1 MSTAPIKRLMV
12 LTQVEP
18 DGTIPEHARAK
29 AARVQ
34 RTLDRVVDTW
44 FDEEAIAVVVP
55 QKEQFMK
62 DMVFMILLVGVLTD
76 LSTFPDLLEVCDA

>member
-1 MSTAPIKRLMV
+1 VSTAPIKRLMV

-18 DGTIPEHARAK
+18 DGTLPEHARERAL
-29 AARVQ
+29 RVQ
-34 RTLDRVVDTW
+34 RTLDRIVDTW

-76 LSTFPDLLEVCDA
+76 LSTFPDLLEVCDD

>member
-18 DGTIPEHARAK
+18 DGTIPEHARERAL
-29 AARVQ
+29 RVQ
-34 RTLDRVVDTW
+34 KTLDRIVDTW
-44 FDEEAIAVVVP
+44 FDEEALAVVVP

-76 LSTFPDLLEVCDA
+76 LSTFPDLLEVCDD

>member
-18 DGTIPEHARAK
+18 DGTLPEHARERAL
-29 AARVQ
+29 RVQ
-34 RTLDRVVDTW
+34 RTLDRIVDTW

-76 LSTFPDLLEVCDA
+76 LSTFPDLLEVCDD

>member
-18 DGTIPEHARAK
+18 DGTIPEHARERAL
-29 AARVQ
+29 RVQ
-34 RTLDRVVDTW
+34 RTLDRIVDTW
-44 FDEEAIAVVVP
+44 FDEKALAVVVP
-55 QKEQFMK
+55 QKEQFMR

-76 LSTFPDLLEVCDA
+76 LSTFPDLLEVCDD